1 MEFYRDGGAARNRSE
16 SWTVLHIEDVHRM
29 NKSPSR
35 ILDECIDVYDVPQD
49 KQLSLLTHLRLAY
62 YFPVWAERVKLVQA
76 RLQALSILV
85 YANAIQENIQQLLYS
100 GLMEELVDILELSQD
115 YLTDI
120 KAAALRTLTS
130 IIHLDR
136 AHNFPNIIE
145 ATGAGSYHGFLPMMV
160 RNCINSLTSC
170 TPDASQQYPLPLA
183 TALFSF
189 LYHLASYELG
199 GEALVNCG
207 MLESLLKVVNW
218 ETSDVEYITV
228 RQYHY
233 LNN

>member
-1 MEFYRDGGAARNRSE
+1 MWSFTD
-16 SWTVLHIEDVHRM
+16 
-29 NKSPSR
+29 KPSFF
-35 ILDECIDVYDVPQD
+35 VF
-49 KQLSLLTHLRLAY
+49 S
-62 YFPVWAERVKLVQA
+62 
-76 RLQALSILV
+76 
-85 YANAIQENIQQLLYS
+85 
-100 GLMEELVDILELSQD
+100 
-115 YLTDI
+115 
-120 KAAALRTLTS
+120 
-130 IIHLDR
+130 
-136 AHNFPNIIE
+136 IIE

-160 RNCINSLTSC
+160 RNCINSLTSS

-228 RQYHY
+228 SGNRCIWHLPSANSAILLLVWGFLVMVQK
-233 LNN
+233 LCCSEF